1 MGTLSTDTMTKTNI
15 SSFNKNNPRK
25 DNSDTQSTNSN
36 RGSIRGL
43 ASLFKSVKSKK

>member
-1 MGTLSTDTMTKTNI
+1 MGTLSTSTMTKTNI
-15 SSFNKNNPRK
+15 SSISNTKK
-25 DNSDTQSTNSN
+25 DTDTQSTSSN